1 MSINNENL
9 RNVAQAALE
18 IMEGKIKHPNQQKLD
33 VHEPEKDELTAKDFE
48 MLRNKKKMK
57 EEAEQV
63 EEAMQ
68 KADVPAYLRKQQGE
82 KPLTMAD
89 MKAPRKDSI
98 SAKENLA
105 KARNEEVEQIE
116 EADVEKTATGMK
128 VYGSSYG
135 NSQRARREQIKK
147 DVDTI
152 KGPKMKDLSDIE
164 AEKKKKKKFSEMV
177 ESYTTGGIK
186 SLFASL
192 VKEEP
197 TNDEFKKELE
207 DQKAK
212 AEGKK
217 KQPDL
222 AKGSVQAVQNE
233 QIEESFTVGEKM
245 PNKQGGHNQDVHY
258 NGKKI
263 GHIESYSHRTGM
275 RYGMEHQV
283 SGEGSAGSRS
293 HEEALSDLKAA
304 HKEHMKEE
312 VEQLD
317 ELSPGTLK
325 SYVNKAKPEVKAA
338 KAERAD
344 ARDAGDGKTANDAFQ
359 MAKKRTAG
367 IKQAKAKLNKED
379 TQEVEVVMN
388 ELNGYTEVTID
399 ERSMTEPEM
408 KKKEEI
414 VKSMKKGMQG
424 FKDRYGSDAKSVM
437 YATATK
443 QAMKD

>member
-1 MSINNENL
+1 MEFENKKL
-9 RNVAQAALE
+9 RDVADVAAR
-18 IMEGKIKHPNQQKLD
+18 IMMGEKALHPNQQKLD

-68 KADVPAYLRKQQGE
+68 KSDVPAYLRKQQGE

-89 MKAPRKDSI
+89 VKAPRKDSI

-116 EADVEKTATGMK
+116 EADIEKTTTGMK

-222 AKGSVQAVQNE
+222 AKGSVQAVKNEEVE
-233 QIEESFTVGEKM
+233 QIDEISVETMKSAKDKLQNKAFQSHMDDNKYGAQQYAGRAMDMKKRIAQKEKM
-245 PNKQGGHNQDVHY
+245 N
-258 NGKKI
+258 
-263 GHIESYSHRTGM
+263 
-275 RYGMEHQV
+275 
-283 SGEGSAGSRS
+283 
-293 HEEALSDLKAA
+293 
-304 HKEHMKEE
+304 KEE

-379 TQEVEVVMN
+379 TQEFEVVMD

-437 YATATK
+437 YATATARAK
-443 QAMKD
+443 EKA

>member
-1 MSINNENL
+1 M
-9 RNVAQAALE
+9 
-18 IMEGKIKHPNQQKLD
+18 
-33 VHEPEKDELTAKDFE
+33 
-48 MLRNKKKMK
+48 
-57 EEAEQV
+57 
-63 EEAMQ
+63 
-68 KADVPAYLRKQQGE
+68 ADV
-82 KPLTMAD
+82 
-89 MKAPRKDSI
+89 KAPRKDSI

-116 EADVEKTATGMK
+116 EADIEKTTTGMK

-222 AKGSVQAVQNE
+222 AKGSVQAVKNEEVE
-233 QIEESFTVGEKM
+233 QIDEISVETMKSAKDKLQNKAFQSHMDDNKYGAQQYAGRAMDMKKRIAQKEKM
-245 PNKQGGHNQDVHY
+245 N
-258 NGKKI
+258 
-263 GHIESYSHRTGM
+263 
-275 RYGMEHQV
+275 
-283 SGEGSAGSRS
+283 
-293 HEEALSDLKAA
+293 
-304 HKEHMKEE
+304 KEE

-379 TQEVEVVMN
+379 TQEFEVVMD

-437 YATATK
+437 YATATARAK
-443 QAMKD
+443 EKA